1 MEILFFVLGAV
12 ALISGGLVVFQPH
25 PLRSALWLIVNFF
38 AVAGIYLL
46 AHAEFIAAIQVIVYA
61 GAIIVLFL
69 FVIMLLNLRRAEE
82 TPVMPYYGQK
92 LAGIYLLAHAEF
104 IAAIQVIVYA
114 GAIMVLFLFV
124 IMLLNLRQPEATPKF
139 PFFGQKLGGII
150 LAAFTALILFY
161 GFTQAKL
168 PAAKEMAPGL
178 GNTESIARSLFTDY
192 LLPFEVTSVLLLVAI
207 VGAVVL
213 AKTKLK

>member
-1 MEILFFVLGAV
+1 
-12 ALISGGLVVFQPH
+12 VVFQRH

-69 FVIMLLNLRRAEE
+69 FVIMLLNLRQPEE
-82 TPVMPYYGQK
+82 APALPYYGQK
-92 LAGIYLLAHAEF
+92 LAGVLLSGF
-104 IAAIQVIVYA
+104 IA
-114 GAIMVLFLFV
+114 
-124 IMLLNLRQPEATPKF
+124 LLMIFAYTRVKF
-139 PFFGQKLGGII
+139 P
-150 LAAFTALILFY
+150 AAR
-161 GFTQAKL
+161 
-168 PAAKEMAPGL
+168 EMLPGL

-192 LLPFEVTSVLLLVAI
+192 LLPFEVTSILLLVAI

-213 AKTKLK
+213 AKTRLR

>member
-1 MEILFFVLGAV
+1 METLFFVLAAV
-12 ALISGGLVVFQPH
+12 SLISGGLVVFQPH

-69 FVIMLLNLRRAEE
+69 FVIMLLNLRRPEE
-82 TPVMPYYGQK
+82 APAMPFYGQK
-92 LAGIYLLAHAEF
+92 LAGI
-104 IAAIQVIVYA
+104 
-114 GAIMVLFLFV
+114 
-124 IMLLNLRQPEATPKF
+124 
-139 PFFGQKLGGII
+139 I
-150 LAAFTALILFY
+150 LAGFSALIMIY
-161 GFTQAKL
+161 AYTRVKL
-168 PAAKEMAPGL
+168 PAAKELVPGL
-178 GNTESIARSLFTDY
+178 GNTEMIAKSLFTDY

-213 AKTKLK
+213 AKTRLK